1 MCIKLTFI
9 LIVIE
14 FRDLSSFFR
23 EWQLKAQEPIKIE
36 IAGKKMIYYKKKMRN
51 SKICLYCL
59 QLWQQKKNRGK
70 TALKEHQ
77 KFNDVKC
84 FLQMRRPWK
93 IFTLSSIPAFHTR
106 GCDLII
112 WRVLIHLCISH
123 SKPFFLKTSGDTMG
137 SFLCIYL
144 KCMHEVQWL
153 TSTSLLDIH
162 DWIRH
167 G

>member
-1 MCIKLTFI
+1 MIIKSPRANKNWDRWKKDDWLQEENE
-9 LIVIE
+9 E
-14 FRDLSSFFR
+14 FQKLFVLSSIVAAK
-23 EWQLKAQEPIKIE
+23 EKQW
-36 IAGKKMIYYKKKMRN
+36 
-51 SKICLYCL
+51 
-59 QLWQQKKNRGK
+59 K

-93 IFTLSSIPAFHTR
+93 IFILSSIPAFNTR

-123 SKPFFLKTSGDTMG
+123 SKPFFLKTSGDTLG

-144 KCMHEVQWL
+144 KCMLEVQWL

-162 DWIRH
+162 DWIRY